1 VAESVR
7 SGAGQGA
14 YRLLPL
20 LHHSPAASALAP
32 DLRVAV
38 ENAYRDAQ
46 IRFVQLEREL
56 AAIISLLADAGITAM
71 PLKGYALARAHYISP
86 AHRPM
91 ADLDVA
97 VHASRYAEAAALML
111 ARCGSRAKPERRPLA
126 VRPGK
131 HAWTVITEAGTE
143 VDLHHKLLFC
153 SRWNGA
159 DDGFWAR
166 AVPLA
171 VRGRP
176 AVRLSAVDQLL
187 HACLHGYRE
196 NPGPSPVRWMADAL
210 AILGQGRLGPAEW
223 STLVTEAGRHRFER
237 VLCATLAYLAARL
250 DAPVPPEVLDRLAK
264 APERPFDDRYFRF
277 NGRQPHRRTQ
287 AWRLTAAWY
296 DYRRHRHGT
305 LAPVAALAFLASVPR
320 RWGIAEP
327 APAVTANPRA

>member
-1 VAESVR
+1 V
-7 SGAGQGA
+7 
-14 YRLLPL
+14 
-20 LHHSPAASALAP
+20 
-32 DLRVAV
+32 RVAV
-38 ENAYRDAQ
+38 EGAYCEAQ

-56 AAIISLLADAGITAM
+56 ATIVGLLADAGITAM
-71 PLKGYALARAHYISP
+71 PLKGYALARAHYASP

-97 VHASRYAEAAALML
+97 VPASRYAEAAALML
-111 ARCGSRAKPERRPLA
+111 ARRGSRAKTEGRPLA

-131 HAWTVITEAGTE
+131 HAWTVVTEAGTE

-166 AVPLA
+166 AAPLA

-176 AVRLSAVDQLL
+176 ALRLSAADQLL

-210 AILGQGRLGPAEW
+210 AILGQDRPGPAEW
-223 STLVTEAGRHRFER
+223 STLMTEAGRHRCER
-237 VLCATLAYLAARL
+237 VLCASLAYLAGRL
-250 DAPVPPEVLDRLAK
+250 DAPVPPEVLDRLAR

-277 NGRQPHRRTQ
+277 NGRQPRRRTQ

-296 DYRRHRHGT
+296 DFRRHHHGT
-305 LAPVAALAFLASVPR
+305 PAPVAALAFLASVPR
-320 RWGIAEP
+320 RWGVADP
-327 APAVTANPRA
+327 PPAVTRESPGLLPVVGP

>member
-1 VAESVR
+1 VAESAR

-111 ARCGSRAKPERRPLA
+111 ASAARGPSPRGRPLA